1 MNSNDVSA
9 QTQKK
14 DRLIQSLLSMGTK
27 GFFPLFDKNWVSTSF
42 KDQKPLSDSQREDGY
57 LILDRLTRHRGID
70 RKKTV
75 IFSLQQQQRE
85 VVVKLFL
92 ELVEQKMNSGVIQ

>member
-1 MNSNDVSA
+1 MNSNNTGA

-27 GFFPLFDKNWVSTSF
+27 GYFPLFDENWVASSF
-42 KDQKPLSDSQREDGY
+42 KDQSPLSDSQREDGY

-85 VVVKLFL
+85 VVIKLFL
-92 ELVEQKMNSGVIQ
+92 ELVEQKMHGGVIQ